1 MMKYDIAR
9 ETALKILYEIN
20 EKGAYS
26 NIALNKYLSS
36 HELSERDRAFITE
49 LVYGVVKWKLT
60 LDRTVAACSD
70 IKMERLSPWIKN
82 ILRIGTYQLLFLT
95 KVPPSAAVNES
106 VKLARRY
113 GHNASAGYV
122 NAVLRN
128 IAGGGGKDI
137 VPDRAVDPVGYLS
150 VRYSYP
156 KWIADKFM
164 ELFGEEFAES
174 LLEAGNRV
182 PDLTVRANTLK
193 TSAEGLVNAL
203 KNEGVEASPG
213 RYVSDAV
220 IIKSQVSVTRLKAFR
235 NGLFQVQD
243 ESSMLPAA
251 VLAPQPGEKVLDAC
265 SAPGGKAT
273 HMAQMMQ
280 NKGLITAMDI
290 HEHKLKLIEDAAGRL
305 GTDIIRTELHDAAI
319 PVPQHEGAYD
329 RALLDA
335 PCSGLG
341 IIRRKPDI
349 KWARENRDIGSIT
362 GLQRRLIDSVSK
374 AVKPGGVMVYSTCT
388 LLPEENE
395 CIVRD
400 FLNNN
405 DEFYEDDITAYLP
418 PGLAKHAR
426 GGMIQVYPNRDGI
439 DGFFVARL
447 ARKVK

>member
-243 ESSMLPAA
+243 ESSMLPTA

-329 RALLDA
+329 RVLLDA

>member
-1 MMKYDIAR
+1 MKCDAAR

-26 NIALNKYLSS
+26 NIALNKHFSAHDLSD
-36 HELSERDRAFITE
+36 RDRAFITE

-60 LDRTVAACSD
+60 LDRTVAACSE
-70 IKMERLSPWIKN
+70 IRMEKLSPWIKN
-82 ILRIGTYQLLFLT
+82 ILRLGTYQLLYLT
-95 KVPPSAAVNES
+95 RVPASAAVNES
-106 VKLARRY
+106 VNLARRY
-113 GHNASAGYV
+113 GHKASAGYV

-137 VPDRAVDPVGYLS
+137 VPDRAKDPVGHLS

-156 KWIADKFM
+156 KWITERFVD
-164 ELFGEEFAES
+164 LLGEEFAER

-193 TSAEGLVNAL
+193 TSAEGLIESL
-203 KNEGVEASPG
+203 KSEGVESLPG
-213 RYVSDAV
+213 KYVREAV
-220 IIKSQVSVTRLKAFR
+220 IIKSQVSVTGLEAFR

-243 ESSMLPAA
+243 ESSMLPAI

-273 HMAQMMQ
+273 HMAQLMR
-280 NKGLITAMDI
+280 NSGLITAMDI
-290 HEHKLKLIEDAAGRL
+290 HEHKLKLIKDAADRL
-305 GTDIIRTELHDAAI
+305 GTGIIRTELHDAAI

-329 RALLDA
+329 RVLLDA

-349 KWARENRDIGSIT
+349 KWSKESRDVGSIT
-362 GLQRRLIDSVSK
+362 ALQRRLINSVSK
-374 AVKPGGVMVYSTCT
+374 AVRPGGVMVYSTCT

-395 CIVRD
+395 RIVRD
-400 FLNNN
+400 FLNDN
-405 DEFYEDDITAYLP
+405 DDFCEDNIAALLP
-418 PGLAKHAR
+418 PGLSKYAR
-426 GGMIQVYPNRDGI
+426 GCMLQVYPNRDGT
-439 DGFFVARL
+439 DGFFIARL